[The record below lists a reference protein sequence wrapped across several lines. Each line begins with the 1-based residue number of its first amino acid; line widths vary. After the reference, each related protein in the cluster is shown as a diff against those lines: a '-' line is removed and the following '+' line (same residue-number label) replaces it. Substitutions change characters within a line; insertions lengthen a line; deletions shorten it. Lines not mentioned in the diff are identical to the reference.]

1 MKNAFQPWPAIDT
14 DEVDSGVLEV
24 KMLWNKVWVEYYLV
38 EIDYY
43 TKENKR
49 KTTSRAKR
57 GKGENFSFRVPSSSS
72 KDDIVMVKMIYFL
85 KKEIMSPSEPLLP
98 FLQI

>member
-1 MKNAFQPWPAIDT
+1 MIKAVVSINNWLTSQEKRVSTLASHWHRWGRFGGPGGENGIIIGWD
-14 DEVDSGVLEV
+14 
-24 KMLWNKVWVEYYLV
+24 W
-38 EIDYY
+38 YY

-72 KDDIVMVKMIYFL
+72 KDDIVMVRMIYFL
-85 KKEIMSPSEPLLP
+85 KKK
-98 FLQI
+98 